1 MTETRPAQDVKAKHR
16 AMWALG
22 DYPAVA
28 IDVIPSL
35 GPTLVEACENIP
47 IG

>member
-1 MTETRPAQDVKAKHR
+1 MSTTTTDDLKTRHR

-28 IDVIPSL
+28 REVIPGL
-35 GPTLVEACENIP
+35 GR
-47 IG
+47 

>member
-1 MTETRPAQDVKAKHR
+1 MTESGTTLEVDRDLKSKHR

-28 IDVIPSL
+28 TELIPSH
-35 GPTLVEACENIP
+35 GETLV
-47 IG
+47 